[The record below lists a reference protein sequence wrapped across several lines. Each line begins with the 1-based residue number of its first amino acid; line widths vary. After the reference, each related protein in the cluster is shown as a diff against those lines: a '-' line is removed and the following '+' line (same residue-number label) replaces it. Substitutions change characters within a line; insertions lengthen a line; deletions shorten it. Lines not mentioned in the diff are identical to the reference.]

1 MHHQIA
7 RKSRRENPMNKILLL
22 ISLLLPIFA
31 PIRAMAAQED
41 DIGLTA
47 HNISDLRIPLGL
59 SPRIQHRLLVNMR
72 TQFKAT
78 QAIIG
83 LLAREK
89 FEPAAK
95 VAHAKFGLT
104 DEMKRIYDISKN
116 EDFKKLGM
124 AFHGSASELE
134 AALRTKD
141 MKKSLQALRDTMG
154 YCVQCHSKFRQ

>member
-1 MHHQIA
+1 MIKIA
-7 RKSRRENPMNKILLL
+7 LLAF
-22 ISLLLPIFA
+22 LLVPLCT
-31 PIRAMAAQED
+31 MAAQEN

-95 VAHAKFGLT
+95 VAHARLGLT
-104 DEMKRIYDISKN
+104 DEMKQIYDLSKN
-116 EDFKKLGM
+116 EDFKQLGM
-124 AFHGSASELE
+124 AFHKSASELE
-134 AALRTKD
+134 AVLRTKD

-154 YCVQCHSKFRQ
+154 YCVQCHQQFRQ

>member
-31 PIRAMAAQED
+31 PIRAIAAQED

-47 HNISDLRIPLGL
+47 HNMFDNRISLGL
-59 SPRIQHRLLVNMR
+59 SSKVKHRLLVNMR

-89 FEPAAK
+89 FESAAQ
-95 VAHAKFGLT
+95 VAHSRFGLT
-104 DEMKRIYDISKN
+104 DEMRQIYDLSKN
-116 EDFKKLGM
+116 EDFKNLGM
-124 AFHGSASELE
+124 AFHKSAANLE
-134 AALRTKD
+134 TALQTKD